1 MSLAYQTLPLFGQM
15 LGTLDGLLAKAAA
28 DPRGD
33 SLLAEPLADDMVP
46 LATQIRFTCDQ
57 AVTGLKRITGLA
69 FVSDEAD
76 DATIVAARQRITAA
90 RAWITGIDPAALGAD
105 DAPIAFELPNGMGF
119 AMTASQYVRDWTV
132 PQFYFHLMAAYAI
145 LRSKGIPL
153 GKADYVPFMMRYL
166 KVPAPA

>member
-1 MSLAYQTLPLFGQM
+1 MSLANQTLPLFDQM

-33 SLLAEPLADDMVP
+33 SLLAERLAEDMVP
-46 LATQIRFTCDQ
+46 LATQIRFACDQ

-69 FVSDEAD
+69 FASDEAD
-76 DATIVAARQRITAA
+76 DATIAAARQRIVVN
-90 RAWITGIDPAALGAD
+90 RAWIAGIDPAALGAD
-105 DAPIAFELPNGMGF
+105 DAPVAFDLPNGMGF
-119 AMTASQYVRDWTV
+119 AMTAMEYVRDWTV

-153 GKADYVPFMMRYL
+153 GKADYLPFMMRYL